1 MDSSVS
7 RWWLMWGIGL
17 FLLGMYLFEDTI
29 KQIGKWWLK
38 HVLQHYTNTV
48 GKSIGVGLVQTFLF
62 QSSSIV
68 TMITLGFVGAG
79 MIGMYNGLWVV
90 LWANIG
96 TTLTPWLVYLLWFKL
111 DIGHYMLP
119 LIGICGMMLIMTW
132 HTTRWHKIAR
142 FGMWFALLFL
152 WLDYM
157 KTSVEAM
164 ATVFD
169 LSAYAHWWVLWFA
182 LIGTVMTTIMQTSS
196 GVTIIALTAV
206 SSWLITLDMA
216 LAIVIGANI
225 GSSVSTGLM
234 WFLSSTRAQSTKKQ
248 VSLSHMIFNFST
260 ALLVIIFFRP
270 LENMI
275 IWRVGSD
282 DPKLVLAIFHT
293 LFNVILLIWRV
304 PALRRYSH
312 WVQWLFVYHEDVH
325 QFAITQINTGV
336 SEEISQALHT
346 DIWYLISTV
355 IDYNRAVLPESWPDS
370 SLPTLALYTE
380 IKSWEETLLSAM
392 NQQLSKEWL
401 DRSVYQ
407 SIDLYDDLL
416 LDVLASA
423 KYLKDMLDHY
433 ENILDANED
442 QWPLFY
448 ARLHQMVYETMD
460 RVDTMLHEHYS
471 ADMYDELY
479 NVMTTTLN
487 NEHEAFGLLVAE
499 HTTSHT
505 PRTLVSEIIKTHHY
519 TMLSC
524 HSIVQACYR
533 YKKHL
538 ATM

>member
-1 MDSSVS
+1 
-7 RWWLMWGIGL
+7 
-17 FLLGMYLFEDTI
+17 MYLFEDTI

-38 HVLQHYTNTV
+38 HILQTYTNTV
-48 GKSIGVGLVQTFLF
+48 GKSIWVWLIQTFLF
-62 QSSSIV
+62 QSSTIV
-68 TMITLGFVGAG
+68 TLITLWFVGAG

-111 DIGHYMLP
+111 DIGQYMLP
-119 LIGICGMMLIMTW
+119 LIGVCGLLLIMTS
-132 HTTRWHKIAR
+132 HTSRWHKIAR

-152 WLDYM
+152 GLDYM

-164 ATVFD
+164 AAVFD
-169 LSAYAHWWVLWFA
+169 LSAYAHWWLLWFT
-182 LIGTVMTTIMQTSS
+182 LIGIIMTVVMQTSS

-225 GSSVSTGLM
+225 GSSISTGLM

-248 VSLSHMIFNFST
+248 VSLSHMIFNLST

-270 LENMI
+270 LEDMI
-275 IWRVGSD
+275 IWRVGTE
-282 DPKLVLAIFHT
+282 DPQLILAIFHI
-293 LFNVILLIWRV
+293 LFNVILLIWWIPV
-304 PALRRYSH
+304 LRRYSH
-312 WVQWLFVYHEDVH
+312 WVQWLFVYHEDTH
-325 QFAITQINTGV
+325 QFAIGQINTWV

-355 IDYNRAVLPESWPDS
+355 IDYNRAVLQESGPDS

-380 IKSWEETLLSAM
+380 IKSWEETLLAAM
-392 NQQLSKEWL
+392 NKQLNKDGL
-401 DRSVYQ
+401 DRRVYQ

-433 ENILDANED
+433 ENMVDAQED

-448 ARLHQMVYETMD
+448 ARLRQMVYETLN
-460 RVDTMLHEHYS
+460 RVDSMLHEHYH

-479 NVMTTTLN
+479 QSTVTTLN

-499 HTTSHT
+499 HTTSQT
-505 PRTLVSEIIKTHHY
+505 PHTLVSEIIKTHHY

-524 HSIVQACYR
+524 HSIVEACYR

-538 ATM
+538 SIVN